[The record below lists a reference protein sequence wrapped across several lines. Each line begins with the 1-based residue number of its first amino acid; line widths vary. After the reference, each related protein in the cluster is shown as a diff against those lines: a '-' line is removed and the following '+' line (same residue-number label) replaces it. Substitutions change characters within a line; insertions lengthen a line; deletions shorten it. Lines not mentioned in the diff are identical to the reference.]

1 MTSPQ
6 DLLFPYDEKIDL
18 SKSNIKPLHTIKP
31 RTSLKLGELVDLS
44 KLKDHYENQKPSSS
58 NWTTTSLSAI
68 ILQTRY
74 WTQYWF

>member
-31 RTSLKLGELVDLS
+31 RTSLKLDELVDLS
-44 KLKDHYENQKPSSS
+44 KLKD
-58 NWTTTSLSAI
+58 
-68 ILQTRY
+68 
-74 WTQYWF
+74 QYVVQRDNLTLKKTYTGEKD